1 MKYKNI
7 LINKFIFLI
16 YKIMYDIIIDEVL
29 GSIIVKSDE
38 TYSFLVPNEE
48 KIYSITNLEK
58 VEKLSYFSYSA
69 DFTTDFRFLTTE
81 YRISSDGTNWSEW
94 LELKEEV
101 YNFPDWTPAKD
112 LFLQIKF
119 KRSGESTISSILLKS
134 WEIKLKTE
142 RNLVEEGKSILLNE
156 NSTTAII
163 KPPYIY
169 KVFRI
174 DEYELITRGD
184 LENLS
189 IKYRYSQDYGRT
201 VSNWEPFTVD
211 NIRTMKINP
220 IRFFQIE
227 YLFEYTGVGEVKIF
241 DLNLIGDFQNVT
253 LDSQKTNLLAL
264 REDCTCLKLE
274 LVGGQQSNEDGI
286 NSDLLNKTC
295 TSQQLYQ
302 LNDKDKSLLYKPY
315 EQNPALALWNK
326 LSKDANQIFGHEVY
340 YFVTDPDK
348 KGIDYTFHE
357 YQLYNYICDGLIKVS
372 VDQNSFPDDNMQ
384 INQFDL
390 TLFESFEIHIMKE
403 DFKKIFGVD
412 KRPSKEDFL
421 WFCEINRM
429 FIVEHARQF
438 RQFNNA
444 AVYYKIMLKKYNQSA
459 SMQAGNDSIK
469 EKLDRLTRN
478 STIDE
483 LFGKELELDKKSTA
497 NQPEL
502 RTLSQDQIRLE
513 VFALIERE
521 LIENSNNII
530 SKSHYQMTKLPPL
543 SDAVIYSDIKSVF
556 TKAENVSYMCWFNL
570 NDYIINDAYNL
581 FNYYDP
587 SNNLGFKIDLQ
598 DEMVKV
604 KINSDE
610 FNLPVSISEG
620 IWYAFLVNVDQRIG
634 EVSSYLYKRDS
645 DIESFS
651 GNLSS
656 TTLRL
661 LHSQTWTTTS
671 KFIEI
676 DLQNAKIL
684 ASDMKLTNIRM
695 FSDIIPKS
703 DHTKILNQSII
714 GNDSKFL
721 IFADNANRRITLPNY
736 KLN

>member
-1 MKYKNI
+1 
-7 LINKFIFLI
+7 
-16 YKIMYDIIIDEVL
+16 MYDIIIDENL
-29 GSIIVKSDE
+29 GSIKITNLD
-38 TYSFLVPNEE
+38 SFTFSSQGVE
-48 KIYSITNLEK
+48 KVYTISNLEK
-58 VEKLSYFSYSA
+58 VEKIKYFTYNA
-69 DFTTDFRFLTTE
+69 DFTTEWRFLKTE
-81 YRISSDGTNWSEW
+81 YRISSDGNTWGNW
-94 LELKEEV
+94 LELEEEV
-101 YNFPDWTPAKD
+101 YNFPDWSPVKE
-112 LFLQIKF
+112 LFVQMRF
-119 KRSGESTISSILLKS
+119 TRVGESTISSIVLNNWELTLKR
-134 WEIKLKTE
+134 E
-142 RNLVEEGKSILLNE
+142 RNLVEDQKAILLNR
-156 NSTTAII
+156 NSTSAII
-163 KPPYIY
+163 KPPFIY

-184 LENLS
+184 VDNLS

-211 NIRTMKINP
+211 NIKTMKINP

-227 YLFEYTGVGEVKIF
+227 YLFEYSGLDEVKIF

-253 LDSQKTNLLAL
+253 LDSQKTNLLAI
-264 REDCTCLKLE
+264 REDCTCLRLE
-274 LVGGQQSNEDGI
+274 LVGGQPSNEDGI

-295 TSQQLYQ
+295 SSESLYQ
-302 LNDKDKSLLYKPY
+302 LTDKDKSLLYKPY
-315 EQNPALALWNK
+315 QQNPALALWNK

-340 YFVTDPDK
+340 YFLTDPDK

-372 VDQNSFPDDNMQ
+372 VDQNQFPEDNMQ

-390 TLFESFEIHIMKE
+390 TLFDSFEIHIMKE

-444 AVYYKIMLKKYNQSA
+444 AVYYKVMLKKYNQSA
-459 SMQAGNDSIK
+459 SMKAGNDLLK
-469 EKLDRLTRN
+469 EKLDSLTRN

-483 LFGKELELDKKSTA
+483 LFGKEIELDKKSTA

-502 RTLSQDQIRLE
+502 KTLSHDQIRLD
-513 VFALIERE
+513 VLALIERE

-530 SKSHYQMTKLPPL
+530 SKSHYQMTKLEPL
-543 SDAVIYSDIKSVF
+543 TDAVIYKNMKSVF
-556 TKAENVSYMCWFNL
+556 EKSQSLSYMCWFNM
-570 NDYIINDAYNL
+570 NDYIINDTYNL
-581 FNYYDP
+581 FKYYDD
-587 SNNLGFKIDLQ
+587 SNNLGFRIDLV
-598 DEMVKV
+598 DEMIKV

-610 FNLPVSISEG
+610 FNLSVDVSEG
-620 IWYAFLVNVDQRIG
+620 IWYAFIVNVDQRLG
-634 EVSSYLYKRDS
+634 QVSSYLYKRNS
-645 DIESFS
+645 DQESLS
-651 GNLSS
+651 GSLSS
-656 TTLRL
+656 TQLRL
-661 LHSQTWTTTS
+661 LHSQTFTTES

-676 DLQNAKIL
+676 ESQNARIL
-684 ASDMKLTNIRM
+684 ASDMKMTNIRM
-695 FSDIIPKS
+695 FSEIIPES

-714 GNDSKFL
+714 GNDSKYL

>member
-1 MKYKNI
+1 M
-7 LINKFIFLI
+7 F
-16 YKIMYDIIIDEVL
+16 DIIIDESL
-29 GSIIVKSDE
+29 GTIKINNNESF
-38 TYSFLVPNEE
+38 SFLSIGEE
-48 KIYSITNLEK
+48 KIYTISNLEK
-58 VEKLSYFSYSA
+58 VENIKYFTYNA
-69 DFTTDFRFLTTE
+69 DFTTEWRFLEIE
-81 YRISSDGTNWSEW
+81 YRISSNGTNWGDW
-94 LELKEEV
+94 LSLENEV
-101 YNFPDWTPAKD
+101 YNFPDWSPSKE
-112 LFLQIKF
+112 LFIQIKF
-119 KRSGESTISSILLKS
+119 KRLGESTISQILLKD
-134 WEIKLKTE
+134 WELILKRE
-142 RNLVEEGKSILLNE
+142 RNIVEDQKSILLNDI
-156 NSTTAII
+156 SRTAII
-163 KPPYIY
+163 KPPFIY
-169 KVFRI
+169 KVFKI
-174 DEYELITRGD
+174 NEYELLTRGD
-184 LENLS
+184 LDNLS

-201 VSNWEPFTVD
+201 ISEWEPFNVD
-211 NIRTMKINP
+211 NIKSMKINP

-227 YLFEYTGVGEVKIF
+227 YLFEYLGADEVKIF

-253 LDSQKTNLLAL
+253 LDSQKTNLLSI
-264 REDCTCLKLE
+264 REDCTCIKLE
-274 LVGGQQSNEDGI
+274 LVGGQSTTADGI
-286 NSDLLNKTC
+286 QSELLNKTC
-295 TSQQLYQ
+295 TSESLYQ
-302 LNDKDKSLLYKPY
+302 LTDADKALLYKPY

-326 LSKDANQIFGHEVY
+326 LSNDANQIFGHEVY

-372 VDQNSFPDDNMQ
+372 VDQNSFPEDNMQ

-390 TLFESFEIHIMKE
+390 TLFDSFEIHIMKE
-403 DFKKIFGVD
+403 DFKRIFGVD

-543 SDAVIYSDIKSVF
+543 SDAVIYKDIKSVF
-556 TKAENVSYMCWFNL
+556 TKAENVSYMCWFNFNEYVV
-570 NDYIINDAYNL
+570 NDTYNL
-581 FNYYDP
+581 FDYYDS
-587 SNNLGFKIDLQ
+587 SNNLGLKINIK
-598 DEMVKV
+598 DELITVN
-604 KINSDE
+604 INSDS
-610 FNLPVSISEG
+610 FDLGVDLSESV
-620 IWYAFLVNVDQRIG
+620 WYAFLVNIDSRMG
-634 EVSSYLYKRDS
+634 TVSTYLYKRNS
-645 DIESFS
+645 DVESLS
-651 GNLSS
+651 GSLNSTVLELLGTETSS
-656 TTLRL
+656 M
-661 LHSQTWTTTS
+661 SS

-676 DLQNAKIL
+676 ENINAKIL

-695 FSDIIPKS
+695 FSDIIPEPE
-703 DHTKILNQSII
+703 HTKILNQSIV

-721 IFADNANRRITLPNY
+721 IFADNANRKITIPNF